1 MRTGVKTARIQY
13 SASRSGQVRSRLPLD
28 IREGRYAVR
37 IAQNRAEVES
47 ALRLRYEVFK
57 VELAGTEDASNSAQL
72 EFDEYDFKCRHL
84 LVLDQ
89 TTGET
94 VGTYRL
100 NTIETAG
107 NVKGFYSYNE
117 FTIENLPA
125 EVMRHGIEIGRACV
139 APAHR
144 NSKVLFL
151 LWKGLANYLK
161 YTGKR
166 YFFGCC
172 SIFTLDEKVGAT
184 SYHQLKTAGHFHR
197 EFRVV
202 PRQNELDVTGWN
214 PGVGMP
220 VELPAL
226 FHMYLRIGAKLCSTP
241 IVDRDFGTID
251 LFVVFDAADMNEK
264 YRRMFLGNS

>member
-1 MRTGVKTARIQY
+1 MRTGVKTARIQN
-13 SASRSGQVRSRLPLD
+13 SASRGDQVRRRRPLD

-37 IAQNRAEVES
+37 IAQNRDEVES

-57 VELAGTEDASNSAQL
+57 VELAGAKDTANTARI

-84 LVLDQ
+84 LVIDHA
-89 TTGET
+89 TGET

-100 NTIETAG
+100 NTIETALDS
-107 NVKGFYSYNE
+107 KGFYSYNE
-117 FTIENLPA
+117 FTIEDLPA
-125 EVMRHGIEIGRACV
+125 EVLRHGIEIGRACV

-172 SIFTLDEKVGAT
+172 SIFTLDEKVGA
-184 SYHQLKTAGHFHR
+184 SAYHQLKTAGHFHR
-197 EFRVV
+197 NFAVR

-214 PGVGMP
+214 PGVGAP

-251 LFVVFDAADMNEK
+251 LFVVFDASEMNEK
-264 YRRMFLGNS
+264 YRRLFFG

>member
-1 MRTGVKTARIQY
+1 MRTGVKTARIQNA
-13 SASRSGQVRSRLPLD
+13 ASRGQVRSRLPLD
-28 IREGRYAVR
+28 IREGRYAVK
-37 IAQNRAEVES
+37 IAQNRTEVES

-57 VELAGTEDASNSAQL
+57 VELSETQETANPSRL

-107 NVKGFYSYNE
+107 DIKGLYSYNE
-117 FTIENLPA
+117 FTIEDLPA
-125 EVMRHGIEIGRACV
+125 EVLRHGIEIGRACV

-172 SIFTLDEKVGAT
+172 SIFTLDEKVGA
-184 SYHQLKTAGHFHR
+184 SAYHQLKTAGHFHR
-197 EFRVV
+197 NFGVR
-202 PRQNELDVTGWN
+202 PRQNELEVSAWN
-214 PGVGMP
+214 PGVGRP

-251 LFVVFDAADMNEK
+251 LFVVFDATEMNEK
-264 YRRMFLGNS
+264 YRRMFFG